1 MAETTRKP
9 AAKTVSK
16 AAATK
21 STAPAK
27 AKTKTTPPVAA
38 APARKSGAATKT
50 TAAPAASARSTAPKA
65 ASTTAGRK
73 TVKAVKT
80 TVRATSVVISDEQR
94 YKMIAEAAYFRAE
107 SSQFTSDPV
116 RDWIEAEKDIA
127 TLLNGR
133 SAH

>member
-50 TAAPAASARSTAPKA
+50 TAPTASPRSTAPKA

-80 TVRATSVVISDEQR
+80 TLRATSVVISDEQR